1 MQNKKR
7 ETMPTYTDSLLL
19 EADSLIDGDRIKE
32 AKELL
37 TQIIQDNP
45 DYGRAHNHLA
55 WLYETKLKRF
65 DRAEEHYKA
74 AIKFAPEYPAGWLN
88 YADLLRL
95 LEKYEELEIVLN
107 KMQSVKGL
115 SKVRINAETAYMHE
129 KRRDYDKAILFFQE
143 AIKESFDNDEV
154 ERYKSAIERV
164 KFKNT
169 L

>member
-1 MQNKKR
+1 MS
-7 ETMPTYTDSLLL
+7 TYTDSLLL

-88 YADLLRL
+88 YADLLRS
-95 LEKYEELEIVLN
+95 LEKYDELEKILQQ
-107 KMQSVKGL
+107 MQNVKGL
-115 SKVRINAETAYMHE
+115 SRVRMNSETAYMYE
-129 KRRDYDKAILFFQE
+129 KRRMYDKAIHFFQE
-143 AIKESFDNDEV
+143 AIKESLDNDD
-154 ERYKSAIERV
+154 IERHKASIERI
-164 KFKNT
+164 KFKSS

>member
-1 MQNKKR
+1 MS
-7 ETMPTYTDSLLL
+7 TYTDNLLL

-55 WLYETKLKRF
+55 WIYETKLKRF

-74 AIKFAPEYPAGWLN
+74 ATRFAPEYPAGWLN
-88 YADLLRL
+88 YADLLRT
-95 LEKYEELEIVLN
+95 LEKYSELEKILE
-107 KMQSVKGL
+107 KMHSVKGL
-115 SKVRINAETAYMHE
+115 SKARMNVETAYMYE
-129 KRRDYDKAILFFQE
+129 KRRMYDKAIPFFEE
-143 AIKESFDNDEV
+143 AIKESFDNDEI
-154 ERYKSAIERV
+154 ERYKAAIERV
-164 KFKNT
+164 KFKSS